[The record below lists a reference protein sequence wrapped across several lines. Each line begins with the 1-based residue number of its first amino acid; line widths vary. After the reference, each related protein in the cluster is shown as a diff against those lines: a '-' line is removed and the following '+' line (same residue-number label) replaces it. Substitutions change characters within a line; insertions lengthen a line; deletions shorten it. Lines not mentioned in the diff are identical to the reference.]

1 MPVTPVPPVAPV
13 ANPPYVRNQGFRRPP
28 VKVELHKINEKITAD
43 PIRLVGENVEPGI
56 VSLREAIELSE
67 EFGLDLVEI
76 SPKADPPVCRIID
89 YNKFLYEQKKKAKE
103 IKANSVKVEIKE
115 IRFGPNTDEHDIEF
129 KTKHAEKFL
138 GEGHKVRAYVFFR
151 GRTIVY
157 KERGSKLLN
166 EFAESLS
173 DIAKVEM
180 EPKMEGKKMFI
191 MLTPKN
197 KK

>member
-1 MPVTPVPPVAPV
+1 M
-13 ANPPYVRNQGFRRPP
+13 
-28 VKVELHKINEKITAD
+28 ELHKINEKISAD
-43 PIRLVGENVEPGI
+43 PIRLVGDNVENGI
-56 VSLREAIELSE
+56 ISLREAMNLADDLE
-67 EFGLDLVEI
+67 LDLVEI
-76 SPKADPPVCRIID
+76 SPKATPPVCKIID

-103 IKANSVKVEIKE
+103 IKANSTKVEIKE

-138 GEGHKVRAYVFFR
+138 NEGHKVRAYVFFR

-173 DIAKVEM
+173 ELAKVEM

-191 MLTPKN
+191 MLSPKN

>member
-1 MPVTPVPPVAPV
+1 M
-13 ANPPYVRNQGFRRPP
+13 
-28 VKVELHKINEKITAD
+28 
-43 PIRLVGENVEPGI
+43 VGENVEPGI
-56 VSLREAIELSE
+56 VSLSEGIELAE

-76 SPKADPPVCRIID
+76 SPKADPPVCRIVD

-103 IKANSVKVEIKE
+103 IKANSSRVEIKE

-129 KTKHAEKFL
+129 KTKHATKFL

-157 KERGSKLLN
+157 KERGSKLLE
-166 EFAESLS
+166 EFAASLS

-191 MLTPKN
+191 MLGPKV

>member
-1 MPVTPVPPVAPV
+1 VPVTPVPPVAPV